1 MSQIKAK
8 NRFSPPESFSGFTRE
23 ELRTWVADHG
33 ESAYRGDQIFQW
45 AHAKWI
51 QEPSAMKNVPGKL
64 KNALEEMSAPAL
76 KHTETLYSMDGTRKL
91 LLETADGHRLETVLI
106 PMGDFYT
113 QCVSTQVGCRLGC
126 TFCLTATLGLSRHL
140 GAHEIVD
147 QVHIGRSIDL
157 GDQKVRNYVFMGMGE
172 PLDNMDQLVRACRIM
187 LDEKGLNISSRRVTV
202 STAGLANKIPD
213 LGHEVPVNL
222 AISLNG
228 STDEQ
233 RSKIMPIN
241 RKYNMAELK
250 KALLA
255 FPLPQR
261 RRITIEYVMLG
272 GFNDS
277 EADAHRLAKYLHG
290 LRVKVNLIPWNPFEE
305 GDYTRPSDQGVRSF
319 QSILVNKGIATSIRI
334 SKGLDIGAACGQL
347 DGLPGPET
355 ELPAE

>member
-1 MSQIKAK
+1 
-8 NRFSPPESFSGFTRE
+8 
-23 ELRTWVADHG
+23 
-33 ESAYRGDQIFQW
+33 
-45 AHAKWI
+45 
-51 QEPSAMKNVPGKL
+51 MKNLP
-64 KNALEEMSAPAL
+64 ALLREALGSMTAPAL
-76 KHTETLYSMDGTRKL
+76 KHTETLYSKDGTQKL
-91 LLETADGHRLETVLI
+91 LLETSDGHRLETVLI

-126 TFCLTATLGLSRHL
+126 TFCLTATMGLSRHL

-147 QVHIGRSIDL
+147 QVHIGRSVDL
-157 GDQKVRNYVFMGMGE
+157 GDQKIRNYVFMGMGE
-172 PLDNMDQLVRACRIM
+172 PLDNMDHLVRACRIM
-187 LDEKGLNISSRRVTV
+187 IDDKGLNISGRRITV
-202 STAGLANKIPD
+202 STAGLANRIPE

-233 RSKIMPIN
+233 RTEIMPIN

-250 KALLA
+250 KALLE
-255 FPLPQR
+255 FPLPKR

-277 EADAHRLAKYLHG
+277 LADANRLSRYLHG

-305 GDYTRPSDQGVRSF
+305 GDYKRPSDDGVRAF
-319 QSILVNKGIATSIRI
+319 QKILVNKGIATSIRI

-347 DGLPGPET
+347 DGLPGPDT
-355 ELPAE
+355 ELPTAG